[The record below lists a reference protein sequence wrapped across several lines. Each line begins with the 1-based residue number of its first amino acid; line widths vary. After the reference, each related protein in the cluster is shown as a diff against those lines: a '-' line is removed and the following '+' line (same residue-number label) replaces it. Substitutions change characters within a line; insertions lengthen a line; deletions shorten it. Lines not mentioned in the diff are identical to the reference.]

1 MPLVAAVD
9 LGSNSFHMVI
19 ARVRGNEL
27 LLLDRLRERVQ
38 LAAGLGK
45 KGQLDEAA
53 QARAVAALERFGERL
68 RDVPSVR
75 AVGTNTLRK
84 AKNSRQ
90 FLTAACKALGHPIE
104 VVSGREEARLIYLGV
119 AHTTPDQSGRRL
131 VVDIGGGSTECIL
144 GERFEPL
151 VAESLH
157 MGCVSFS
164 RRFFPDGA
172 ITREGFK
179 QAEIAAQLEL
189 QTIRRRFQSFGWDSA
204 LGTSG
209 TILAIKELANEGGAI
224 TRSALRKLRK
234 SLVSVGNTTDLTKL
248 PGLSAERANVLPGG
262 LAILLA
268 VFESLGVE
276 RLGTS
281 DGALREG
288 LLYDLLGRFRHEDVR
303 GRTISNLEERYHVD
317 REQAARVERTALRL
331 LDAVAAPWKLTRQR
345 HRQLLGWSARLHE
358 IGMTVAYS
366 SYHKHG
372 GYLLTHSDLPG
383 FSIDERRTLAT
394 LVRAH
399 RRKLT
404 RDAFQDAIGLSGERL
419 LRLCLIL
426 RLAVVLNRGRSPR
439 TAKLDLKTNARAQ
452 HPPWLQ
458 RHPAP
463 DPRRPRARG
472 RGVARREVQ
481 AARRRPPARA
491 QAHARGRCQP
501 RGLAVG

>member
-19 ARVRGNEL
+19 ARVRDTEL
-27 LLLDRLRERVQ
+27 LILDRLRERVQ

-45 KGQLDEAA
+45 KGRLSDEA
-53 QARAVAALERFGERL
+53 QARALGALERFGERL
-68 RDVPSVR
+68 RDIPSVR

-90 FLTAACKALGHPIE
+90 FLTDACKALGHPIE

-119 AHTTPDQSGRRL
+119 AHTTPDESGRRL

-151 VAESLH
+151 LAESLH

-164 RRFFPDGA
+164 KRFFPDGEM
-172 ITREGFK
+172 TRERFK

-189 QTIRRRFQSFGWDSA
+189 QTIRRRFTSFGWDMA

-209 TILAIKELANEGGAI
+209 TILAIHDLSNEGGAL
-224 TRSALRKLRK
+224 TRPGLRKLRK
-234 SLVSVGNTTDLTKL
+234 SLIAAGNISQLKL
-248 PGLSAERANVLPGG
+248 PGLRADRANVLPGG
-262 LAILLA
+262 LAILSA

-303 GRTISNLEERYHVD
+303 GRTIQNLEERYHVD
-317 REQAARVERTALRL
+317 REQGARVQRTALRL
-331 LDAVAAPWKLTRQR
+331 LEAVAGPWKLNRLR
-345 HRQLLGWSARLHE
+345 HRQLLGWAARLHE

-383 FSIDERRTLAT
+383 FSIDERRMLAS
-394 LVRAH
+394 LVRSH
-399 RRKLT
+399 RRKLQ
-404 RDAFQDAIGLSGERL
+404 RDSFADAIGLSGERQF
-419 LRLCLIL
+419 RLCLLL
-426 RLAVVLNRGRSPR
+426 RLAVVLNRSRSPR
-439 TAKLDLKTNARAQ
+439 TPKLGLEVSTGKSKSDLQLTM
-452 HPPWLQ
+452 
-458 RHPAP
+458 PAGFSESQPLTIADLEREANVWRDSKYKLRIRDRDP
-463 DPRRPRARG
+463 DD
-472 RGVARREVQ
+472 EDQ
-481 AARRRPPARA
+481 D
-491 QAHARGRCQP
+491 
-501 RGLAVG
+501 